1 MEDFKH
7 HISALFDS
15 VYTINTSIARYEEE
29 SKNMAQYPDMAK
41 NLQTSVTETI
51 KCNVQH
57 IKACL
62 KEETYKANLTS
73 EQTQELNDCADK
85 GTNFMNNLVAQS
97 K

>member
-1 MEDFKH
+1 MEDFKQ

-15 VYTINTSIARYEEE
+15 VYTINTSIERYEEE
-29 SKNMAQYPDMAK
+29 LKKVSEYPEMAK
-41 NLQTSVTETI
+41 NMQKSIIETV

-62 KEETYKANLTS
+62 REETYKANLST
-73 EQTQELNDCADK
+73 EQTQELNDCIDK

>member
-1 MEDFKH
+1 MEDFSH

-29 SKNMAQYPDMAK
+29 LKNITKYPEMLK
-41 NLQTSVTETI
+41 QTQNSITETV

-62 KEETYKANLTS
+62 RDEAYKVNLTA
-73 EQTQELNDCADK
+73 EQTQELNNCVDK

>member
-1 MEDFKH
+1 MEDFKN

-15 VYTINTSIARYEEE
+15 VYTINTTIARYEEE
-29 SKNMAQYPDMAK
+29 SKNIAQYPKMIENMQK
-41 NLQTSVTETI
+41 STTETV

-57 IKACL
+57 INACL

-73 EQTQELNDCADK
+73 EQTQELNDCIDK
-85 GTNFMNNLVAQS
+85 GTNFMNDLVAQS

>member
-1 MEDFKH
+1 MEDIKH
-7 HISALFDS
+7 NISALFDS
-15 VYTINTSIARYEEE
+15 VYTINTSIANFEEE
-29 SKNMAQYPDMAK
+29 SKNTAQYPDMAK
-41 NLQTSVTETI
+41 NLQTSIIETV

-73 EQTQELNDCADK
+73 EQTQELNDCVDK
-85 GTNFMNNLVAQS
+85 GTNFMNNFVAQS